1 MRRLLCAVF
10 VALFALAG
18 CNVFQGGRHRPGT
31 ALSEREFVAV
41 YVELARA
48 TQPEQKQR
56 ILERHRTSRKEMQ
69 DFINAYSNDLPA
81 LNTVFDSVVAR
92 LGSERGVDVPALPY

>member
-1 MRRLLCAVF
+1 MRSLRCAVF
-10 VALFALAG
+10 VALFAVAG

-56 ILERHRTSRKEMQ
+56 ILERHGTSRKEMQ

-81 LNTVFDSVVAR
+81 LSTVFDSVVAR
-92 LGSERGVDVPALPY
+92 LGSVRGMDVPALPD